1 PLAHRDGFAVE
12 LVAGAGVVLE
22 NGSGAEDLA
31 LRPGQRLAGVAAL
44 DEGQLVGALA
54 DAVGDLLEDATAL
67 VGGHAG
73 PGSLVERLAGGLH
86 GGFDVLD
93 TGPGNG
99 GEGRVAGGVDD
110 GEGLAG
116 GGGAVLPGEE
126 EVAGF
131 DGDVGHGTGISGV
144 KRRSVDTPDIV
155 PEGGG
160 SRCLLAQ
167 GYRPAGDGAIG
178 R

>member
-1 PLAHRDGFAVE
+1 SGVRAQHGGPPGGAVAGGVRDSLE
-12 LVAGAGVVLE
+12 VAGALG
-22 NGSGAEDLA
+22 
-31 LRPGQRLAGVAAL
+31 
-44 DEGQLVGALA
+44 
-54 DAVGDLLEDATAL
+54 
-67 VGGHAG
+67 GGHAG
-73 PGSLVERLAGGLH
+73 APALGERLGGGLD
-86 GGFDVLD
+86 GGLDVLD
-93 TGPGNG
+93 TGLRDG

>member
-1 PLAHRDGFAVE
+1 
-12 LVAGAGVVLE
+12 
-22 NGSGAEDLA
+22 
-31 LRPGQRLAGVAAL
+31 
-44 DEGQLVGALA
+44 
-54 DAVGDLLEDATAL
+54 L

-73 PGSLVERLAGGLH
+73 PRSLVERLAGGLD
-86 GGFDVLD
+86 GGLDVLD
-93 TGPGNG
+93 TGLRDG

-178 R
+178 LEGRRRRNRDDIAADACGQRGVKTPHVVPYGAGGIRGSGTSCR